1 MSPPRYPL
9 MQRAGAVLLLALT
22 AWTASVSAVA
32 PRDVQTT
39 RVEPAT
45 AADAATIAEFMTRVE
60 AYVAVHRK
68 LESTLPKIPDHATP
82 QQIDQTQRVFLA
94 ALQAVRA
101 EARQGDLFTPAMTAL
116 VKRLMVEV
124 FGGPGGQRL
133 RASLMDENVKELPL
147 KVNQRFPD
155 EIPLATM
162 PPRLLKVLP
171 ELPEQMEFRFVAS
184 QFVLLDTHAHL
195 VVDFIPAALPGR

>member
-1 MSPPRYPL
+1 MSPPRYPSIR
-9 MQRAGAVLLLALT
+9 RAGSVLLITLT
-22 AWTASVSAVA
+22 TWAPGVSAIA
-32 PRDVQTT
+32 PPDVQTT

-60 AYVAVHRK
+60 AYVALHRK
-68 LESTLPKIPDHATP
+68 LESTPPKAPEDATP
-82 QQIDQTQRVFLA
+82 QQIDQAQRALLA
-94 ALQAVRA
+94 GLQAARA
-101 EARQGDLFTPAMTAL
+101 DARRGDVFTPAMTAL

-133 RASLMDENVKELPL
+133 RASMMDENVKELPL
-147 KVNQRFPD
+147 TVNRRFPD

-162 PPRLLKVLP
+162 PPRLLRTLP

>member
-1 MSPPRYPL
+1 MLPTPRLSIPVS
-9 MQRAGAVLLLALT
+9 GALLLAIVVTSVVAT
-22 AWTASVSAVA
+22 AAA
-32 PRDVQTT
+32 PAMGQAE

-45 AADAATIAEFMTRVE
+45 AADAATIAEFTKRVD
-60 AYVAVHRK
+60 AYVALHRK
-68 LESTLPKIPDHATP
+68 LENTLPKAPKDATP
-82 QQIDQTQRVFLA
+82 QQVDQTQRALLA
-94 ALQAVRA
+94 ALQAARA
-101 EARQGDLFTPAMTAL
+101 DARRGDVFTPAMTAL
-116 VKRLMVEV
+116 VKRMMVEV
-124 FGGPGGQRL
+124 FTGPGGDRL
-133 RASLMDENVKELPL
+133 RAAMMDENVKELPL

-162 PPRLLKVLP
+162 PPRLLKSLP